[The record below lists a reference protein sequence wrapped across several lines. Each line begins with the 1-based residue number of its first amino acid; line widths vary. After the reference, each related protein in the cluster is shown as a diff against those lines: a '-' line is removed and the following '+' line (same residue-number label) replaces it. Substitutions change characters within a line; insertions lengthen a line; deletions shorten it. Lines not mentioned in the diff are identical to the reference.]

1 MALNMFGRLKKIASK
16 VIDPK
21 GTIEFIW
28 SGDVS
33 GYSRCKFSPITL
45 LELFEK
51 CINENTL
58 KEFPLKLSTLAM
70 KEYHGN
76 EFVFWPLTPEQIDM
90 FSGKPT
96 LVPNMKIVDVSEF
109 RIFMVCQTEITGI
122 LWVPQTED
130 ATHKG
135 VPGLFINKGW
145 KGYLL
150 GGFDAEHIKF
160 QSGSSVVKK

>member
-1 MALNMFGRLKKIASK
+1 MALSMFGRLKKIASK
-16 VIDPK
+16 VIDPN
-21 GTIEFIW
+21 GTVKFIW

-33 GYSRCKFSPITL
+33 GYSRSKFSPITV
-45 LELFEK
+45 LELFEQ
-51 CINENTL
+51 CINKNTL
-58 KEFPLKLSTLAM
+58 KEFPIKLSTLAM
-70 KEYHGN
+70 KEHHDN
-76 EFVFWPLTPEQIDM
+76 EIVFCPLTPEQIEM
-90 FSGKPT
+90 FSGVPT
-96 LVPNMKIVDVSEF
+96 LIPDMKIVDVSEF

-135 VPGLFINKGW
+135 VPGIFINKGW

-160 QSGSSVVKK
+160 QSGLSVIEK